1 MTTDEITE
9 ARETIQKTA
18 ANLVAR
24 TGERYKELIREISKL
39 QEERSKI
46 YYEMGQSLHELSKA
60 YAETIPVKEGTLIRA
75 LARISP
81 ERGRIEYKR
90 GILVVVTH
98 VSVDPL
104 YTLGVAEGVETW
116 RGFRVRYFGHRIAN
130 TGAISGK
137 LTIVLPEDA
146 EVVG

>member
-1 MTTDEITE
+1 MTTTE
-9 ARETIQKTA
+9 TA
-18 ANLVAR
+18 ANIMETASGLVAKTAEQYR
-24 TGERYKELIREISKL
+24 ELIREISKL

-46 YYEMGQSLHELSKA
+46 YYEMGTTLQELAKD
-60 YAETIPVKEGTLIRA
+60 YAKTLPVKEGTLIRA

-81 ERGRIEYKR
+81 EAGRIEYKR
-90 GILVVVTH
+90 GILVLVTH
-98 VSVDPL
+98 VLVDPL

-116 RGFRVRYFGHRIAN
+116 RGFRVRYFGRRIAN

>member
-1 MTTDEITE
+1 MTTTE
-9 ARETIQKTA
+9 TRANIMETASGLVTQTA
-18 ANLVAR
+18 EQYR
-24 TGERYKELIREISKL
+24 ELIREISKL

-46 YYEMGQSLHELSKA
+46 YYEMGTTLQELAKD
-60 YAETIPVKEGTLIRA
+60 YAKTLPVKEGTLIRA

-81 ERGRIEYKR
+81 EAGRIEYKR
-90 GILVVVTH
+90 GILVLVTH
-98 VSVDPL
+98 VLVDPL

-137 LTIVLPEDA
+137 LTIVLPDDA
-146 EVVG
+146 EVVR